1 MFIISSL
8 EERDDNEAF
17 KFPKQGNL
25 NSTTKSCQSVRLEEL
40 PSGFAAIIS
49 SNIKLVCLRM
59 SLIEELLK
67 QPETFDGKVLGSF
80 VRI

>member
-1 MFIISSL
+1 
-8 EERDDNEAF
+8 
-17 KFPKQGNL
+17 L